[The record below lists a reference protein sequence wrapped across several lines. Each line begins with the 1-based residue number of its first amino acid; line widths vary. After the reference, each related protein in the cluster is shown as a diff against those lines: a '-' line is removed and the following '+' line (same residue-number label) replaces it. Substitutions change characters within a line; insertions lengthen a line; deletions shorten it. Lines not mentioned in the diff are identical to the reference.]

1 MAGMTS
7 ERRKIKVL
15 HIITRFDKGGSA
27 ENTYLTL
34 IGLSRA
40 GYDLILVT
48 GPSDESQS
56 GERERE
62 AVRANLERAER
73 AGIRIV
79 RIRGLV
85 RNMKP
90 GGDLS
95 AFLELLRVVRVEKP
109 RIVHTHTSKAGI
121 LGRWAAWLCR
131 VPVIVHTPHGHVF
144 WGYFGLLETK
154 LYVTLEKIT
163 ARITDRIVAL
173 TGQERDDHLRFRVA
187 PPEKF
192 VTIHSGVDLSR
203 FDAALY
209 DRSKIRI
216 ELDIPP
222 GDLVVGTAGRLT
234 PVKGHVHLIA
244 AAAKILA
251 VHPDTTFV
259 LLGDGELKGRLIE
272 QAEALGLAGKVRFP
286 GWRPDVAAVMSAF
299 DVFVLPSLNEGMGR
313 VLVEAMALSK
323 PVVASRTGGIKDLV
337 ADGSNGLLVPPG
349 DAGDLADAILRLL
362 GDAALRAAMGGEG
375 RRRAEIYSA
384 ERMVEK
390 IEELY
395 AMSTGAGRG

>member
-163 ARITDRIVAL
+163 ARITDRIVVL
-173 TGQERDDHLRFRVA
+173 TGQERDDHLCFRVA

-203 FDAALY
+203 FDAALH
-209 DRSKIRI
+209 DRSQIRA
-216 ELDIPP
+216 ELGIPP

-234 PVKGHVHLIA
+234 PVKGHVHLIDA
-244 AAAKILA
+244 AARILA

-259 LLGDGELKGRLIE
+259 FLGDGELKGKLMER
-272 QAEALGLAGKVRFP
+272 AEALGLAGKVRFP

-362 GDAALRAAMGGEG
+362 GDAAMRAAMGGEG

>member
-1 MAGMTS
+1 MKPS
-7 ERRKIKVL
+7 KIRVL

-40 GYDLILVT
+40 GYDLVLVT
-48 GPSDESQS
+48 GPSDDSQS

-62 AVRANLERAER
+62 AVRTNLERAER

-85 RNMKP
+85 RNMKL

-144 WGYFGLLETK
+144 WGYFGPLETK

-163 ARITDRIVAL
+163 ARITDRIIAL

-299 DVFVLPSLNEGMGR
+299 DVFALPSLNEGMGR
-313 VLVEAMALSK
+313 VLVEAMALSR
-323 PVVASRTGGIKDLV
+323 PVVASRTGGITDLV
-337 ADGSNGLLVPPG
+337 EDGRNGLLVPPG
-349 DAGDLADAILRLL
+349 DAGALADAILRLL

-375 RRRAEIYSA
+375 RRRAEIYST

>member
-1 MAGMTS
+1 M
-7 ERRKIKVL
+7 L

-40 GYDLILVT
+40 GYDLVLVT
-48 GPSDESQS
+48 GPSDDSQS

-62 AVRANLERAER
+62 AVRTNLERAER

-85 RNMKP
+85 RNMKL

-144 WGYFGLLETK
+144 WGYFGPLETK

-163 ARITDRIVAL
+163 ARITDRIIAL

-299 DVFVLPSLNEGMGR
+299 DVFALPSLNEGMGR
-313 VLVEAMALSK
+313 VLVEAMALSR
-323 PVVASRTGGIKDLV
+323 PVVASRTGGITDLV
-337 ADGSNGLLVPPG
+337 EDGRNGLLVPPG
-349 DAGDLADAILRLL
+349 DAGALADAILRLL

-375 RRRAEIYSA
+375 RRRAEIYST

>member
-131 VPVIVHTPHGHVF
+131 VPVIIHTPHGHVF

-163 ARITDRIVAL
+163 ARITDRIVVL
-173 TGQERDDHLRFRVA
+173 TGQERDDHLCFRVA

-203 FDAALY
+203 FDAALH
-209 DRSKIRI
+209 DRSQIRA
-216 ELDIPP
+216 ELGIPP

-234 PVKGHVHLIA
+234 PVKGHVHLIDA
-244 AAAKILA
+244 AARILA

-259 LLGDGELKGRLIE
+259 FLGDGELKGKLMER
-272 QAEALGLAGKVRFP
+272 AEALGLAGKVRFP

-362 GDAALRAAMGGEG
+362 GDAAMRAAMGGEG

-395 AMSTGAGRG
+395 AMSTGAGRS

>member
-1 MAGMTS
+1 M
-7 ERRKIKVL
+7 L

-144 WGYFGLLETK
+144 WGYFGPLETK

-163 ARITDRIVAL
+163 ARITDRIIAL

-362 GDAALRAAMGGEG
+362 GDAAMRAAMGGEG

>member
-1 MAGMTS
+1 M
-7 ERRKIKVL
+7 L

-40 GYDLILVT
+40 GYDLVLVT
-48 GPSDESQS
+48 GPSDDSQS

-62 AVRANLERAER
+62 AVRTNLERAER

-85 RNMKP
+85 RNMKL

-144 WGYFGLLETK
+144 WGYFGPLETK

-163 ARITDRIVAL
+163 ARITDRIIAL

-299 DVFVLPSLNEGMGR
+299 DVFALPSLNEGMGR
-313 VLVEAMALSK
+313 VLVEAMALSR
-323 PVVASRTGGIKDLV
+323 PVVASRTGGITDLV
-337 ADGSNGLLVPPG
+337 EDGRNGLLVPPG
-349 DAGDLADAILRLL
+349 DSGALADAILRLL

-375 RRRAEIYSA
+375 RRRAEIYST

>member
-1 MAGMTS
+1 M
-7 ERRKIKVL
+7 L

-144 WGYFGLLETK
+144 WGYFGPLETK

-163 ARITDRIVAL
+163 ARITDRIIAL

-299 DVFVLPSLNEGMGR
+299 DVFALPSLNEGMGR
-313 VLVEAMALSK
+313 VLVEAMALSR
-323 PVVASRTGGIKDLV
+323 PVVASRTGGITDLV
-337 ADGSNGLLVPPG
+337 EDGRNGLLVPPG
-349 DAGDLADAILRLL
+349 DAGALADAILRLL

-375 RRRAEIYSA
+375 RRRAEIYST